1 MIVKLGGFK
10 NKYQLTESSNSRDLI
25 DLIARYKRFRCI
37 ICNKETALR
46 FKPRYYVTVNNSI
59 EDDVFYVN
67 GIF

>member
-1 MIVKLGGFK
+1 MIVKLDGFK

-25 DLIARYKRFRCI
+25 ELIAKYKRFRCI

-46 FKPRYYVTVNNSI
+46 FARRDYVTINNKV
-59 EDDVFYVN
+59 EDNTFYVN